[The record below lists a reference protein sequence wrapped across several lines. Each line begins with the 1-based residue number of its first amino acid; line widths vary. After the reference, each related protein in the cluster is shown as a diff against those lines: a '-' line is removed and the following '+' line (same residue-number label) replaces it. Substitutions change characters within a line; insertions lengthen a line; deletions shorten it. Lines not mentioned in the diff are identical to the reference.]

1 MELRPSRGS
10 YLYLKIVETAFA
22 DRVVTNDEAM
32 ILHTL
37 ANTLRVSPNDASEC
51 MLIAQGEIPSPFAD
65 AHGFDESHVGDASL
79 YQEALIAALDD
90 EVINEDEWAILDHLR
105 VLIELQPDQ
114 HAMIEETIRTVAP
127 TDNEGQRRIE
137 RLERF
142 NVIHPFA

>member
-1 MELRPSRGS
+1 MEFRPSRGS
-10 YLYLKIVETAFA
+10 YLYLKIVETALA
-22 DRVVTNDEAM
+22 DRIITNDEAM

-65 AHGFDESHVGDASL
+65 EHGFDESHVGDAAL

-90 EVINEDEWAILDHLR
+90 EVINEDEWAMLDHLR
-105 VLIELQPDQ
+105 MLIELQPDQ
-114 HAMIEETIRTVAP
+114 HAMIEEAIRAVAS
-127 TDNEGQRRIE
+127 TNDEGQKRIE

-142 NVIHPFA
+142 NVIHPYA